1 MVMIWIRKGV
11 AEREAYIEALEAA
24 GLVEGT
30 NYVINEVE
38 VNAAEDFLGTMW

>member
-11 AEREAYIEALEAA
+11 VDREAYIEALETA

-38 VNAAEDFLGTMW
+38 VNAAEDFLGIM